1 MSASSALPDPL
12 PIAPIAVSAAGDHR
26 ARGHESKG
34 RSSIAAHIRVPG
46 SKSLSNRHL
55 ILAAL
60 ADAPTTLR
68 GLLACDDC
76 DRLLAALAALGTAH
90 RFVRTTEGEAIVVE
104 PAPPSEA
111 RTDDVRIDL
120 GDGGTPTRFM
130 IAFAAARREGVCTV
144 DGSARM
150 RERPVAEGVD
160 MLRALGA
167 RIHYVEAEGRLP
179 VRVEGGALAGG
190 RLPVGRTAS
199 SQFASALML
208 VAPTL
213 AGGLELE
220 FTEEPTS
227 ASYLQL
233 SLAALA
239 AAGVHAEVGYRPV
252 PVDST
257 ESGLASIRIP
267 SQRIRGGAVSIEP
280 DASSAVYP
288 AAAAALVGGR
298 VFLEGLPRRSVQPDA
313 FFLEDLAL
321 RGVRL
326 EESPAGAVHG
336 DGGLLVEARGVLR
349 GRDADYASAPDAAVM
364 AMVLAAACDR
374 PSRFTGLRTLRVKES
389 DRIAAVAAGLR
400 ALGGTVETGDDWVR
414 VHPLPPIP
422 RTGAPITDTVIDTV
436 QDHRIAMAFAVL
448 GLARPGIAIANPGC
462 VAKSWPGFWTSL
474 DLLRDAVPGQNAPQ

>member
-1 MSASSALPDPL
+1 LSASSALPDPL
-12 PIAPIAVSAAGDHR
+12 PIAPIAVAAAG
-26 ARGHESKG
+26 GHG
-34 RSSIAAHIRVPG
+34 AGGHGDGVRPSIAARIRVPG

-60 ADAPTTLR
+60 ADEPTTLR

-76 DRLLAALAALGTAH
+76 DRLLAALTALGATH
-90 RFVRTTEGEAIVVE
+90 RVVRATEGDAIVVE
-104 PAPPSEA
+104 PARSLDA
-111 RTDDVRIDL
+111 RADDVRVDL

-130 IAFAAARREGVCTV
+130 IAFAAARRAGICTV

-150 RERPVAEGVD
+150 RERPVSEGVD

-167 RIHYVEAEGRLP
+167 RIHYVEEEGRLP

-190 RLPVGRTAS
+190 RLSVGRTAS

-257 ESGLASIRIP
+257 ESGLASVEVSSPTRSSSRI
-267 SQRIRGGAVSIEP
+267 SRCAVCGS
-280 DASSAVYP
+280 
-288 AAAAALVGGR
+288 R
-298 VFLEGLPRRSVQPDA
+298 NPRRARCMVAGGFSWRRVARCADA
-313 FFLEDLAL
+313 MPTM
-321 RGVRL
+321 R
-326 EESPAGAVHG
+326 
-336 DGGLLVEARGVLR
+336 
-349 GRDADYASAPDAAVM
+349 APPT
-364 AMVLAAACDR
+364 R
-374 PSRFTGLRTLRVKES
+374 R
-389 DRIAAVAAGLR
+389 
-400 ALGGTVETGDDWVR
+400 
-414 VHPLPPIP
+414 
-422 RTGAPITDTVIDTV
+422 
-436 QDHRIAMAFAVL
+436 
-448 GLARPGIAIANPGC
+448 
-462 VAKSWPGFWTSL
+462 
-474 DLLRDAVPGQNAPQ
+474 

>member
-1 MSASSALPDPL
+1 MSASSALSDPL
-12 PIAPIAVSAAGDHR
+12 PIAPIAVAA
-26 ARGHESKG
+26 ARGHGSGG
-34 RSSIAAHIRVPG
+34 RPLIAARIRVPG

-60 ADAPTTLR
+60 TDAPTTLR

-76 DRLLAALAALGTAH
+76 DRLLAALSALGTAH
-90 RFVRTTEGEAIVVE
+90 RVVRTREGDAIVVE
-104 PAPPSEA
+104 PARAPDA
-111 RTDDVRIDL
+111 RTGDVRIDL

-130 IAFAAARREGVCTV
+130 IAFAAARRAGVCTV

-150 RERPVAEGVD
+150 RERPVSEGVD

-179 VRVEGGALAGG
+179 LRVEGGSLAGG
-190 RLPVGRTAS
+190 RLRIGRTAS

-213 AGGLELE
+213 ARGMDLE
-220 FTEEPTS
+220 FAEEPTS

-267 SQRIRGGAVSIEP
+267 SQRIRGGALSIEP

-298 VFLEGLPRRSVQPDA
+298 VVLEGLPRRSVQPDA
-313 FFLEDLAL
+313 FFFEDLAL

-326 EESPAGAVHG
+326 EELPADAAGG

-374 PSRFTGLRTLRVKES
+374 PSRFTGLGTLRVKES

-414 VHPLPPIP
+414 VHPLPLVSGA
-422 RTGAPITDTVIDTV
+422 GAPVAETVIDTVIDTA
-436 QDHRIAMAFAVL
+436 QDHRIAMVFAVL